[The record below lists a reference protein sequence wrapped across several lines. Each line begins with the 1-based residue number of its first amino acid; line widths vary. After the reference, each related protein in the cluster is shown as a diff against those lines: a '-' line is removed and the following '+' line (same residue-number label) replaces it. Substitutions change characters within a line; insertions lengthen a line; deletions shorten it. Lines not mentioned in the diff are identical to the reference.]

1 MDELKMERTI
11 RETMKTAAERLEA
24 PDQLKTRI
32 DFALRSGEAQAPAR
46 RRPRWGKKLAAVCLV
61 AALAV
66 TGAVAGSG
74 AVTGWYSSSRFA
86 DEWNDFSETAEYMQE
101 YMPDAK
107 YIESFSNGFVFE
119 KGCEQPVD
127 KRDES
132 NNTIETFTGI
142 NLTYKKGD
150 VDLIFGAEPVQEDA
164 SYSVNDSEY
173 GTNRMIGDVKV
184 HYYAMPMIVLSADAE
199 PTAEEQAA
207 FDRGEIN
214 IAWDGANT
222 EREDITWHSVS
233 WIEDGISYRI
243 STLNP
248 GDLTEN
254 DFFQMAQEV
263 IEA

>member
-11 RETMKTAAERLEA
+11 RETMKTAAEGLET

-46 RRPRWGKKLAAVCLV
+46 RPKWGKKLAAVCLV

-86 DEWNDFSETAEYMQE
+86 DEWNDFSETAE

-184 HYYAMPMIVLSADAE
+184 HYYAMPMIVLPADAE

>member
-32 DFALRSGEAQAPAR
+32 DFALRSGEAQAPA